1 MLFAVQVLLD
11 TQVLLDGAGDALSRG
26 ERYHEVG
33 FGNRVGFVPF
43 RLESFA

>member
-26 ERYHEVG
+26 EHYHEVG
-33 FGNRVGFVPF
+33 FGNRLGFVPF